1 MFAEAFGDMLPEEPC
16 QVASELL
23 PDEGVDDGVDTAV
36 RHPKGLRHLHGLV
49 QPVRAFAVIQ
59 AKELLEGAQEKDDVV
74 GSPEEKVNDHD
85 GEDEPHG
92 PVPLF
97 LVPTAK
103 QGLQDS

>member
-1 MFAEAFGDMLPEEPC
+1 MFAEASGDVLSEEPY
-16 QVASELL
+16 QVVSELL

-36 RHPKGLRHLHGLV
+36 CHAEGLRHLHGLV
-49 QPVRAFAVIQ
+49 QPVRALAVIQ
-59 AKELLEGAQEKDDVV
+59 AKEFLEGTQEQDDVV

-92 PVPLF
+92 LVPLL
-97 LVPTAK
+97 LVPAAK